1 MKLRYP
7 NHADIDVNCHTTI
20 VLENNRHWRIEL
32 VIKANED
39 ETCSLIAQS
48 GINTQPAELNKLQGP
63 YQTFDQAVAART
75 AIVDRLF
82 DKGFYV
88 LTNAIPIWT
97 LQAQKAIRQ
106 LRKTRSQ
113 NSVDARFDPSDVI
126 FD

>member
-7 NHADIDVNCHTTI
+7 NHVGIDGNCHATI

-32 VIKANED
+32 TIKANDD

-63 YQTFDQAVAART
+63 YQTFDQAAAARI

-88 LTNAIPIWT
+88 LNRVPIWT
-97 LQAQKAIRQ
+97 LQAQRVIKQ
-106 LRKTRSQ
+106 LRQTRSQ
-113 NSVDARFDPSDVI
+113 NTTNVRFDPSDVI